1 MSEEVIRDVDE
12 DLRQQ
17 QLSNLWKKYGK
28 FLIGGIVA
36 LILFVTGN
44 VVYKSYWEG
53 EYETLSSDFDVAMEL
68 AEQDEIVKAS
78 QAFDALLKSGV
89 SGYEVLGLFNQVKLH
104 LDVDEKDKAVELYD
118 YFYEHGTSD
127 IAYRELAQLQAVMLL
142 VDSADY
148 DVIKQRVEKIAYAQ
162 STWRFLALE
171 MQAIS
176 ALKFD
181 KKAEA
186 REILDKIEQDLEAA
200 DDVRARAQQLKS
212 IIIE

>member
-53 EYETLSSDFDVAMEL
+53 EYETLSSDFDAAMEL